1 MAACTEKPA
10 QKLKGAFAG
19 FGNIA
24 VNGHLPAYRNEE
36 RITITAVAD
45 PMPEAA
51 EGCRRLIPGARFY
64 RDVPSMLA
72 SEELDFVDIATPPG
86 THADNIRM
94 ALEAGCHVLCE
105 KPLVLSTTD
114 YQEISQLKRAGDLV
128 VYTVHNW
135 RYASIFQKASELVS
149 SGAAGR
155 INRIIYTVIRTRPS
169 ISAGE
174 NSINDNW
181 RLKPE
186 MAGGGILV
194 DHGWHAFYMVNE
206 WMGSVPKKVECTLE
220 NRKYK
225 DIPLEDTATVYLE
238 YQDAHAE
245 IFFTWAGDRRSN
257 NVVIQGSKGTLTVD
271 DDRLVIENGNKS
283 EELVFPQPLSRGSHH
298 PEWYGA
304 VVADFM
310 AEVEDPKLRGRN
322 FHEAGWCQ
330 HIMEKCNES
339 HRDESPKPLAHPDI
353 TG

>member
-1 MAACTEKPA
+1 MTTCTDKPA
-10 QKLKGAFAG
+10 NKLKGAFAG

-24 VNGHLPAYRNEE
+24 VNGHLPAYRNED

-45 PMPEAA
+45 PMPQAA
-51 EGCRRLIPGARFY
+51 EECRQLIPGAMFF
-64 RDVPSMLA
+64 RDVPSMLEA
-72 SEELDFVDIATPPG
+72 AELDFVDIATPPG
-86 THADNIRM
+86 THAENIMM
-94 ALEAGCHVLCE
+94 ALESGCHVLCE
-105 KPLVLSTTD
+105 KPLVLNTTD
-114 YQEISQLKRAGDLV
+114 YQEISQLKQSRDLV

-135 RYASIFQKASELVS
+135 RYASILQKASNLVS

-155 INRIIYTVIRTRPS
+155 VKKIIYTVIRTRPS

-174 NSINDNW
+174 NSIDDNW

-186 MAGGGILV
+186 MAGGGILA

-206 WMGSVPKKVECTLE
+206 WMGSAPQKVECTLE

-238 YQDAHAE
+238 YQDAQAE
-245 IFFTWAGDRRSN
+245 IFFTWAGDKRSN
-257 NVVIQGSKGTLTVD
+257 NVVIQGSEGVLRVD
-271 DDRLVIENGNKS
+271 DDRLVVENGGGR
-283 EELVFPQPLSRGSHH
+283 EEFVFSQPLSQGSHH
-298 PEWYGA
+298 PDWYGA
-304 VVADFM
+304 VVADFI
-310 AEVEDPKLRGRN
+310 AEVENPKLRGRN

-339 HRDESPKPLAHPDI
+339 HRDKSSKELEHPDV